1 MRTLW
6 FHISSPCQQI
16 VWAGACLP
24 SFIRSFF
31 TNADGYCQL
40 YRVYQIL
47 GGLKEAER
55 VIFRDEDPENGFIIL
70 PDLKWDGTNMSA
82 LVRFHILR
90 FSES

>member
-1 MRTLW
+1 MRTSW
-6 FHISSPCQQI
+6 FHISNPCQLI
-16 VWAGACLP
+16 VWAGARFP

-31 TNADGYCQL
+31 TIAYHDCQL

-82 LVRFHILR
+82 LVRFPILR
-90 FSES
+90 LSGS